1 MQPLLKNRKK
11 NQEQGDQ
18 RSRKGLWK
26 RSFVERELFVVCLLI
41 FGASMSTIISSEDA
55 IHFALTW
62 SLATSRTIWLNANV
76 FSGQMYTV
84 QIGGHTYSALP
95 PGLAFFTFV
104 LVSVAQMITPMD
116 PSASGVY
123 IATYFSSIF
132 AAFAAVLF
140 FKTTRMFGSVRASAY
155 LTIVFAFGTNLWIYS
170 RIYLPEALATCLG
183 LASVYCL
190 LRAHQDC
197 VVSAREEEVRDQGY
211 LGQALRKKT
220 IATVPALTFLSGLL
234 LGITV
239 FVDNVAFFFII
250 PIFLFLIFDIW
261 PPEASSKVSSI
272 ISFIVGTLISFIPIW
287 AYDLATTG
295 SVFNAPYGDPFI
307 GGVPLS
313 NYSFNFGHGLYE
325 ALLSPGSGLILFTP
339 FVLISLAGFYYLMRE
354 RLGESLFLIG
364 LFVSVLV
371 PISLLSESTYFLNN
385 TIGPSELVI
394 AMPYILLP
402 AITVLTRMKQIS
414 LGSVLTY
421 ILAATSI
428 VITGI
433 IALTDPVPG
442 PAGVLSGANGAS
454 PLITTNI
461 PLFVDHSFLTWW
473 SFFNYPMLY
482 AILILVFPLVLLSYW
497 TLTGAKIGRKQL
509 KDLRSV
515 AIQPVSRFGKVLR
528 SHNRKGPDSSMHP
541 STSLEYQ
548 NE

>member
-1 MQPLLKNRKK
+1 MHTQSLLKNWKK
-11 NQEQGDQ
+11 NQEEDQ

-26 RSFVERELFVVCLLI
+26 RSLVERELFVVCLLV
-41 FGASMSTIISSEDA
+41 FGASMSTIISSQDA

-62 SLATSRTIWLNANV
+62 SLATSRAIWLNANV
-76 FSGQMYTV
+76 FSGQLYTV
-84 QIGGHTYSALP
+84 QIGGDTYSALP
-95 PGLAFFTFV
+95 PGLAFFTFG
-104 LVSVAQMITPMD
+104 LVAVAQMITPMD

-132 AAFAAVLF
+132 AALAAVLF
-140 FKTTRMFGSVRASAY
+140 FKTARMFGSVRASAY

-197 VVSAREEEVRDQGY
+197 VASAREEARDQGY
-211 LGQALRKKT
+211 LGQPLRKKRRT
-220 IATVPALTFLSGLL
+220 TVPTLTFLSGLL

-261 PPEASSKVSSI
+261 PPEASSKVGSI
-272 ISFIVGTLISFIPIW
+272 ISFVVGTLIGFIPIW

-307 GGVPLS
+307 GGVQLS
-313 NYSFNFGHGLYE
+313 NYTFNFGHGLYE

-371 PISLLSESTYFLNN
+371 PISLLSESTYFLSN

-421 ILAATSI
+421 ILASTSI

-433 IALTDPVPG
+433 IALTDPVLG

-454 PLITTNI
+454 PLITINI

-473 SFFNYPMLY
+473 SFFNDPMLY

-509 KDLRSV
+509 KDLRRV
-515 AIQPVSRFGKVLR
+515 AIQPVARFGKVLR